1 MKKLNKRGISAV
13 NPDSTSRLSPP
24 NSHSAIRV
32 GIISLG
38 CSKNLVDSEIML
50 GLLSGAGYTV
60 TPSDADAEAIIIN
73 TCGFITPAKEEA
85 IETILKTARLK
96 EEGNLKVLLV
106 SGCLAQRYGGDL
118 MAEIPEIDGVFGPG
132 EIEGVVSCI
141 ENALA
146 GGRPHLVGSP
156 EYDYSRVMPRV
167 LTTPQHWAYLKIAD
181 GCSNRCSYCAIPGI
195 RGGYRSRPMEVLEAE
210 ASDLV
215 GRGIKEIILVAQDTT
230 AYGFDIYGR
239 PMLSELLRRLSG
251 KGAPWV
257 RVMYCY
263 PTGFTSD
270 LIKVMGEEENICR
283 YIDLPLQ
290 HINDHIL
297 KSMNRRGQSDQVRRL
312 VYSLREHIP
321 GLTLRTTFIVGFP
334 GEDEARFEDLYRFV
348 EEARF
353 ERMGVFKFSPEEGTP
368 AANMEDTVSDEVKEY
383 RYDRLMTLQKEI
395 SRSHNLLKVHT
406 AVKVMVDGKKP
417 GVSNLYIGRT
427 EGDAPEI
434 DGAVLFSTGPRGAF
448 PGEIIN
454 VRVTRSFDY
463 GLRGVLAP

>member
-1 MKKLNKRGISAV
+1 
-13 NPDSTSRLSPP
+13 
-24 NSHSAIRV
+24 
-32 GIISLG
+32 
-38 CSKNLVDSEIML
+38 
-50 GLLSGAGYTV
+50 
-60 TPSDADAEAIIIN
+60 
-73 TCGFITPAKEEA
+73 
-85 IETILKTARLK
+85 
-96 EEGNLKVLLV
+96 
-106 SGCLAQRYGGDL
+106 
-118 MAEIPEIDGVFGPG
+118 
-132 EIEGVVSCI
+132 
-141 ENALA
+141 
-146 GGRPHLVGSP
+146 
-156 EYDYSRVMPRV
+156 
-167 LTTPQHWAYLKIAD
+167 
-181 GCSNRCSYCAIPGI
+181 
-195 RGGYRSRPMEVLEAE
+195 MEVLEAE